1 MSDIVERLLKDAES
15 HYEVARSA
23 DMRPEDTLN
32 WAHGQNC
39 QEAADTITR
48 LTAEVE
54 WHKKNSDK
62 WQDTQSAHLR
72 KVTRLTAEVEKL
84 KKEIIG
90 RQAHD
95 RMQVREIKHLTA
107 EVAEY
112 EAAFDAQWNADM
124 AGVQMWRE
132 AHPGNDMVLPDRT
145 NFTAWILAEI
155 VVQRADNEK
164 LRVTLRECEAEL
176 NAYYRMEYPSDHPY
190 AAGSR
195 IACVKVVIDCEEGE
209 GL

>member
-23 DMRPEDTLN
+23 DMRPEDTVN
-32 WAHGQNC
+32 WEHGQNC

-62 WQDTQSAHLR
+62 WQDTQAAHLR
-72 KVTRLTAEVEKL
+72 EVARLTAE
-84 KKEIIG
+84 
-90 RQAHD
+90 
-95 RMQVREIKHLTA
+95 
-107 EVAEY
+107 
-112 EAAFDAQWNADM
+112 
-124 AGVQMWRE
+124 
-132 AHPGNDMVLPDRT
+132 
-145 NFTAWILAEI
+145 
-155 VVQRADNEK
+155 NEK
-164 LRVTLRECEAEL
+164 LRAALRECEAEL
-176 NAYYRMEYPSDHPY
+176 NAYYRMEYPGSHPY